1 MFQKPCND
9 ESIEFHINPFHL
21 FRWWRILLIYVSGVA
36 AGSLATSV
44 TDPDVYLAGAS
55 GGVYALIAAHLANVI
70 FNWGEMEFPGGQL
83 TFTL

>member
-1 MFQKPCND
+1 M
-9 ESIEFHINPFHL
+9 
-21 FRWWRILLIYVSGVA
+21 SGVA

-83 TFTL
+83 TCTLTHNQLITTLQSAINAHIV

>member
-1 MFQKPCND
+1 M
-9 ESIEFHINPFHL
+9 
-21 FRWWRILLIYVSGVA
+21 SGVA

-70 FNWGEMEFPGGQL
+70 FNWGEMEFPGGASSLLHLLTYNLSQL
-83 TFTL
+83 SNLPSMPILFEWSLNLAG